1 VELMLENYHRT
12 LLLTSQQIAIL
23 RTRVQSAQEV
33 FAINV
38 DLYRNRVVRVPHLA
52 PQLDHR
58 ALFGIMIRGFPVRMD
73 LHVTQLLSLG
83 LEMRS

>member
-38 DLYRNRVVRVPHLA
+38 DLYRNRVVRVPPLM
-52 PQLDHR
+52 PQSDPR
-58 ALFGIMIRGFPVRMD
+58 ALRDNHQGFSCLHGPARDSTTLFGFGSD
-73 LHVTQLLSLG
+73 Y
-83 LEMRS
+83 

>member
-1 VELMLENYHRT
+1 MLENYHRT

-38 DLYRNRVVRVPHLA
+38 DLYRNRVVRATPGA
-52 PQLDHR
+52 S
-58 ALFGIMIRGFPVRMD
+58 VRSSC
-73 LHVTQLLSLG
+73 TSG
-83 LEMRS
+83 